1 MNKLYLKIINTV
13 TSTNSAYIM
22 SFTAIYTKCFNTA
35 KHKNGNSTVVE
46 YLFRNIQM
54 KLKTMKE

>member
-22 SFTAIYTKCFNTA
+22 SFTAIYTNVSTLLNT
-35 KHKNGNSTVVE
+35 KTETVVE

-54 KLKTMKE
+54 KLKTIKE